1 MTTGAFRTP
10 PTNRLL
16 PTTYCN
22 PPTANCQP
30 TTNQQLK
37 DDKRCKQR
45 ISQDDYNS
53 AHPKKT
59 TTALIPRRLQQR
71 SSQDDYKAL
80 IPGGQQRRGMLQ
92 FITLLCFVFSLSLL

>member
-22 PPTANCQP
+22 PP
-30 TTNQQLK
+30 LK
-37 DDKRCKQR
+37 DDKRLQQR